1 LVAITGFAAD
11 IKAAIER
18 LNKLVSY
25 FPESKGQLA
34 EVAMR
39 IKAEHDRT
47 MKFLLAETLTS
58 VEGEAGGS
66 RGEPP
71 R

>member
-1 LVAITGFAAD
+1 VAITGFAAD

-47 MKFLLAETLTS
+47 MKFLLAEILTS
-58 VEGEAGGS
+58 VEGKLGGS
-66 RGEPP
+66 GG
-71 R
+71 